1 MTLFSRRVLLA
12 APLLAVGCS
21 QSQMLGAV
29 DLLTP
34 DSGSRRVTG
43 AAFGAAPRQKLDLYA
58 PAEARDAPA
67 VLFLY
72 GGSWRQGER
81 GAYRFV
87 AEALVARGF
96 VVAIADYR
104 LAPEARHPDFAED
117 AALATRW
124 LFDNL
129 AAHGGDRRQVTL
141 LGHSAGA
148 MTALQL
154 ALDPRHLGRVGLA
167 PRDLAGVV
175 ALAPPTG
182 DEVARSRRLGPLFAG
197 ADPAGSAWPSVL
209 ARTGAATAPPLTLV
223 AGGEDRLIEADAVR
237 ALGRTLASGG
247 ARVETMVIPEAGHIG
262 VLSDLWFGHARAAP
276 WIARLAGTV
285 PAA

>member
-1 MTLFSRRVLLA
+1 MHSLSRRNALLSLTALA
-12 APLLAVGCS
+12 APLLAAGCS

-34 DSGSRRVTG
+34 DSGSRRVSG

-58 PAEARDAPA
+58 PPEARDAPA

-124 LFDNL
+124 LSDNL
-129 AAHGGDRRQVTL
+129 SRQGGDPRKLTL

-148 MTALQL
+148 MIALQL
-154 ALDPRHLGRVGLA
+154 ALDPRHLARVGLA
-167 PRDLAGVV
+167 PRDLGGVV

-182 DEVARSRRLGPLFAG
+182 DEVARSRRLGELFAA
-197 ADPAGSAWPSVL
+197 ADPPGSAWPSVL
-209 ARTGAATAPPLTLV
+209 VRTGSAGAPPITLV
-223 AGGEDRLIEADAVR
+223 AGEEDRLIEADAVR
-237 ALGRTLASGG
+237 ALGRALAANG
-247 ARVETMVIPEAGHIG
+247 ARVEILVIPEAGHIG
-262 VLSDLWFGHARAAP
+262 VLSDLWFGNARAAP
-276 WIARLAGTV
+276 WIARLG
-285 PAA
+285 

>member
-1 MTLFSRRVLLA
+1 MHILSRRSTLLSLTALA
-12 APLLAVGCS
+12 APLLAGACS
-21 QSQMLGAV
+21 QTQMLGAV

-34 DSGSRRVTG
+34 DSGSRRVAG

-87 AEALVARGF
+87 AEALVARSF

-124 LFDNL
+124 LWDNVAL
-129 AAHGGDRRQVTL
+129 HGGDPGKLTL

-154 ALDPRHLGRVGLA
+154 ALDQGHLGRVGLK

-175 ALAPPTG
+175 ALAPPSG
-182 DEVARSRRLGPLFAG
+182 DEIARSRRLAPLFAA
-197 ADPAGSAWPSVL
+197 ADPPGSAWPSVL
-209 ARTGAATAPPLTLV
+209 ARTGAAAAPPITLV
-223 AGGEDRLIEADAVR
+223 AGAEDRLIEADAVR
-237 ALGRTLASGG
+237 ALGRTLAANG

-262 VLSDLWFGHARAAP
+262 VLSDLWFGNARAAP
-276 WIARLAGTV
+276 WIARLA
-285 PAA
+285 